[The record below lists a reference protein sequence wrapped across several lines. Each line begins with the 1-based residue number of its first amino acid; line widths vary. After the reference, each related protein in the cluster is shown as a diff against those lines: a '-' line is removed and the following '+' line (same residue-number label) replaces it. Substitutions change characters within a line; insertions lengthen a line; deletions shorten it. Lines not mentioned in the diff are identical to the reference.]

1 MAAYVGRDVA
11 KLKSKG
17 GKWKYVPSLLHV
29 AVIYLIHSASCHRVV
44 GLGRLYVE
52 TGMQKGTPADTAR
65 QKADILAYLMI
76 AFFKPCSYLIYH
88 LG

>member
-17 GKWKYVPSLLHV
+17 GKWKYVPSRLPVSIIH
-29 AVIYLIHSASCHRVV
+29 LIHSAACHRVV
-44 GLGRLYVE
+44 GLRHLCVE
-52 TGMQKGTPADTAR
+52 TVMQRVLQPTLLGRRLIFSHT
-65 QKADILAYLMI
+65 LMI
-76 AFFKPCSYLIYH
+76 AFSKPCSNLIYH